1 MIITSDPNII
11 AHVLQQ
17 GGIIAYPTEAVWGLG
32 CNPHNQAAVIKLLDI
47 KSRPMHKGMIL
58 VAGNKTHL
66 APWLAQLNPELQT
79 KLTARYPSPT
89 SWIVPDQGIAPT
101 WVRGEHQSI
110 ALRLSPHEGVQA
122 ICQAFNACIVS
133 TSANPAGL
141 DPALSLEEVMVYFR
155 DKIDAIFDVPLGQS
169 KQPSQIK
176 SLLDDQVIRQ

>member
-1 MIITSDPNII
+1 MIITSDPIII
-11 AHVLQQ
+11 ADILNQ

-32 CNPHNQAAVIKLLDI
+32 CNPHNQASVIKLLNI

-58 VAGNKTHL
+58 VAGDKAHL
-66 APWLAQLNPELQT
+66 APWLVQLSPELQT
-79 KLTARYPSPT
+79 KLTTHYLSPT
-89 SWIVPDQGIAPT
+89 SWIVPDQDIAPT

-110 ALRLSPHEGVQA
+110 ALRLSQHEGVQA
-122 ICQAFNACIVS
+122 ICQAFKACIVS

-141 DPALSLEEVMVYFR
+141 DPALSLEQVLAYFR
-155 DKIDAIFDVPLGQS
+155 DNIDAVFDVPLGQS